1 MREKETPSANYR
13 GKSQLSQGSTEGIG
27 SQQGEGAN
35 DTIFANADIGEFVP
49 YPKVS
54 KEHFDKLFKINVAS
68 WVVD

>member
-1 MREKETPSANYR
+1 
-13 GKSQLSQGSTEGIG
+13 LSQGSTEGIG